1 MASPK
6 FLSLVQWEHGKK
18 PELHRAQGVLFIV
31 LYLHLGFM
39 NRLIPRQDIAVHTCT
54 AFLLLPCSPVCS
66 AAADYKWQLL
76 FSGQLHVSGLV
87 SILLSTWAWLF
98 VLCSGPQAFMTQGWG
113 STYQTWQQPGQQVPS
128 KCQDLGWRRVGAPF
142 ALCLQKAG
150 SPMRPRVWKQ
160 QNDFLSRRGVWRHVV
175 VFELRTSWRPW
186 KTFAFCV
193 LNCLLPLSALWVET
207 WSLLSVPL

>member
-1 MASPK
+1 M
-6 FLSLVQWEHGKK
+6 QWEHEKK
-18 PELHRAQGVLFIV
+18 PELCGAQGVLFSVI
-31 LYLHLGFM
+31 YLPLGFM
-39 NRLIPRQDIAVHTCT
+39 NRLTPRQDIAVHTCT
-54 AFLLLPCSPVCS
+54 AFLLLPCWPVCS

-76 FSGQLHVSGLV
+76 FSGHFHVCGLV
-87 SILLSTWAWLF
+87 SILLFTWAWLF

-128 KCQDLGWRRVGAPF
+128 KCQDLEKGWCSLCIS
-142 ALCLQKAG
+142 ALCLQKAM

-160 QNDFLSRRGVWRHVV
+160 QRDFLSRGGVWRPLVV
-175 VFELRTSWRPW
+175 VELRTSWRPW